1 MKISQS
7 AKTYAD
13 ALIKM
18 SQDGLMTYDDI
29 LKDLETVTEII
40 KSSADL
46 KNVLVTPAVPTE
58 QKLEIINDI
67 FNNQINQ
74 NILNFLKILAE
85 KKRFNEFEEII
96 EAFKQELDEINN
108 VKRITVISAI
118 DLSDEY
124 KQKIINK
131 LHEKLNKTIYA
142 EWQKDEAVI
151 GGLIIHIDDN
161 VIDTSIKN
169 KLENLSKNIIKGNL

>member
-18 SQDGLMTYDDI
+18 SQDGSMTYDGV
-29 LKDLETVTEII
+29 LKDLETALLII
-40 KSSADL
+40 KSSSDL
-46 KNVLVTPAVPTE
+46 KNVLETPAVPVE
-58 QKLEIINDI
+58 QKLEIVNDV
-67 FNNQINQ
+67 FSGQISQ
-74 NILNFLKILAE
+74 NIVNFLKILAE
-85 KKRFNEFEEII
+85 KKRFKEFETII
-96 EAFKQELDEINN
+96 EAFKEQLDEIN
-108 VKRITVISAI
+108 VVQRITVISAV
-118 DLSDEY
+118 DLSDAH

-131 LHEKLNKTIYA
+131 LQEKLHKKIYA
-142 EWQKDEAVI
+142 NWKQDASII
-151 GGLIIHIDDN
+151 GGLVIHINDN

>member
-18 SQDGLMTYDDI
+18 SQDGLMAYDDI

-67 FNNQINQ
+67 FNSQINQ

-118 DLSDEY
+118 DLSEEY

-131 LHEKLNKTIYA
+131 LQEKLNKTIYA